1 MVNNIWRE
9 FVRGE
14 LSIILLNIIQRE
26 IESFCKFIVINNLSL
41 ENMNDHPVIKQSLVE
56 DDISELKHLIKQ
68 EFIFIISGKTVSCR
82 VIHFKSEYKRIVGYR
97 DYKIRLKSSSEAE
110 TRIEKLDKFFHAL
123 NGLIHVRNVYAH
135 DNSPINDT
143 GFALNAAAQTFTIL
157 ESCTSLNPGEIT
169 PVQKNLKKLFDEIIV
184 HENLGNE
191 SFEDEEKNPKNEV
204 EQDKLVDISESVKK
218 IFEKQDQLSSKLDK
232 IKLLVS
238 NEINETSFSEKKISK
253 KNSKTTTKITKLPE
267 LKKTNF
273 ELHDALDREVS
284 DLREEAALASQS
296 LSPLQAQR
304 ELLTLQKKFKA
315 KFKCENWE
323 NLAQGP
329 FREVILNFKI
339 KNIEDLLKSEPVA
352 LRYERYKDSFNKQI
366 ESDLGKEF
374 VSILE
379 RILFD

>member
-1 MVNNIWRE
+1 MY
-9 FVRGE
+9 
-14 LSIILLNIIQRE
+14 S
-26 IESFCKFIVINNLSL
+26 
-41 ENMNDHPVIKQSLVE
+41 D
-56 DDISELKHLIKQ
+56 
-68 EFIFIISGKTVSCR
+68 
-82 VIHFKSEYKRIVGYR
+82 
-97 DYKIRLKSSSEAE
+97 
-110 TRIEKLDKFFHAL
+110 
-123 NGLIHVRNVYAH
+123 
-135 DNSPINDT
+135 
-143 GFALNAAAQTFTIL
+143 
-157 ESCTSLNPGEIT
+157 
-169 PVQKNLKKLFDEIIV
+169 
-184 HENLGNE
+184 
-191 SFEDEEKNPKNEV
+191 
-204 EQDKLVDISESVKK
+204 
-218 IFEKQDQLSSKLDK
+218 
-232 IKLLVS
+232 
-238 NEINETSFSEKKISK
+238 SK